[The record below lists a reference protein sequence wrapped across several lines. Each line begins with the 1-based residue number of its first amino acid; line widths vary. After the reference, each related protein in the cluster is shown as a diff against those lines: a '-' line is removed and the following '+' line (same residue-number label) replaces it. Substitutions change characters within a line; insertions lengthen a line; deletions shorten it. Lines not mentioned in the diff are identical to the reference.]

1 MNKVNNKR
9 NLKYMEQS
17 AVNNQDMLSRGVK
30 DSLNAYFTHGPR
42 SSKRTDILNE
52 FIENMVNQ
60 AIKTRYGEEN
70 MCHFTIKKE
79 YAVKSTTKSGKKN
92 CDVVV
97 LKDDAP
103 HIIFPIK
110 FCMTNYSQNCYNYW
124 ENLTGEVSHLKWA
137 NHDVHIVPVNILMNK
152 IPYLKKDNTIKHW
165 EIVTYDN
172 SFKIYENLAK
182 HKLVHNNYNV
192 ILEVNH
198 TCDVG
203 EKFDKVPEI
212 VNIVENL
219 PFNEILSEII

>member
-1 MNKVNNKR
+1 MNKVNNTR
-9 NLKYMEQS
+9 NLKYMEQL
-17 AVNNQDMLSRGVK
+17 AVNNQDMLSMGLN

-42 SSKRTDILNE
+42 SSKRTDILND
-52 FIENMVNQ
+52 FIENMVKQ
-60 AIKTRYGEEN
+60 AIKTKYGEEN
-70 MCHFTIKKE
+70 MSHFTIKKE
-79 YAVKSTTKSGKKN
+79 YAIKSTTKSGKKN

-97 LKDDAP
+97 LKDYAP

-137 NHDVHIVPVNILMNK
+137 NPDVHIVPVNILMNK

-165 EIVTYDN
+165 EIVTYEN

-192 ILEVNH
+192 ILEVKH
-198 TCDVG
+198 DCDVG
-203 EKFDKVPEI
+203 EHFDKVPI
-212 VNIVENL
+212 ITCIVENI
-219 PFNEILSEII
+219 PFNEILTEII

>member
-1 MNKVNNKR
+1 MNKVNNTR
-9 NLKYMEQS
+9 NLKYMEQL
-17 AVNNQDMLSRGVK
+17 AVNNQDMLSMGLN

-42 SSKRTDILNE
+42 SSKRTDILND
-52 FIENMVNQ
+52 FIENMVKQ
-60 AIKTRYGEEN
+60 AIKSKYGEEN
-70 MCHFTIKKE
+70 MSRYTIKKE
-79 YAVKSTTKSGKKN
+79 YAIKSTTKSGKKN

-97 LKDDAP
+97 LKDYAP

-137 NHDVHIVPVNILMNK
+137 NPDVHIVPVNILMNK

-165 EIVTYDN
+165 EIVTYEN

-198 TCDVG
+198 DCDVG
-203 EKFDKVPEI
+203 EHFDKVPI
-212 VNIVENL
+212 ITCIVENM
-219 PFNEILSEII
+219 PFNEILTEII